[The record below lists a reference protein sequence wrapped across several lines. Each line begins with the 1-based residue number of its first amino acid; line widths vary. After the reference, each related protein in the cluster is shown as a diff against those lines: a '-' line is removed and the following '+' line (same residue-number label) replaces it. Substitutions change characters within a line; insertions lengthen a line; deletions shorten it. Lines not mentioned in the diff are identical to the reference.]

1 MGRKIFFVLLF
12 WALLIL
18 TGSAQTIQWLVKPN
32 YDTISHLSSSVFKCK
47 TRDKVQL
54 VDIRGEELLSPLA
67 DSITN
72 YSENFALVL
81 DKSDNGFKIRGII
94 DDSGSFTK
102 VEGGFLTNKYSYFS
116 EGLVSVLDQ
125 SGKAGYLNDEGRL
138 TISCQYRI
146 ARPFIKG
153 WASVEPDK
161 RQKQTIYI
169 NQQREKLKIPDFHN
183 GKVIMGS
190 SFNSNGE
197 ALVAYYDN
205 DNAIVNTKGEF
216 VRKYDRKKN
225 IVPVRSYD
233 FAFDENEKNDV
244 PNLVPKISFDTEP
257 SPFSLGQLMGY
268 KKADC
273 VVAPP
278 QFSQAGQFANNCA
291 IVCQNDKFG
300 IVKIIEGSFSG
311 SFEGEDDLF
320 VAAGKS
326 APTYTYSLS
335 IPESINRNAL
345 QVMFDNGDGNMK
357 TISFQGN
364 KYEFIPFI
372 DHNADTCVM
381 RMQVMSDGL
390 SLWADSLVKSV
401 TKVSLDIGMPE
412 ALSERANE
420 HDELRIR
427 SVITNNSDMPV
438 IVMGYFDAS
447 FAKGS
452 NNRFEKKNFWHKI
465 APNSKKEVFADL
477 IVEEKEE
484 TKVFISVIVDK
495 KNYGIKS
502 AVIQLKPFYE

>member
-1 MGRKIFFVLLF
+1 MNRKIFYLLLF
-12 WALLIL
+12 WTLLIP
-18 TGSAQTIQWLVKPN
+18 TGSAQTIQWLVKPS
-32 YDTISHLSSSVFKCK
+32 YDAISYMNDSIFKCK
-47 TRDKVQL
+47 AKGRVQL
-54 VDIRGEELLSPLA
+54 IDFKGQNLLFSPA
-67 DSITN
+67 DSVTM
-72 YSENFALVL
+72 YSENLALVL
-81 DKSDNGFKIRGII
+81 EKSGNGFKIKGII
-94 DDSGSFTK
+94 NGSGVFTK
-102 VEGGFLTNKYSYFS
+102 ILGEYFTNKYSYFS
-116 EGLVSVLDQ
+116 QGLVSVVNT
-125 SGKAGYLNDEGRL
+125 SGKSGYLNDKGEL
-138 TISCQYRI
+138 AIPCQYRI
-146 ARPFIKG
+146 ARPFING

-169 NQQREKLKIPDFHN
+169 NQQREKLKISDFHN

-205 DNAIVNTKGEF
+205 DNAIINTKGKF
-216 VRKYDRKKN
+216 VRKYVRKKN

-233 FAFDENEKNDV
+233 FAFDESGKNDI

-257 SPFSLGQLMGY
+257 SPFTLGQLMGY
-268 KKADC
+268 KKANR

-300 IVKIIEGSFSG
+300 IVKLIDGSFSG
-311 SFEGEDDLF
+311 SFEAEDDL

-326 APTYTYSLS
+326 TPTCSYSLA
-335 IPESINRNAL
+335 IPKNLDPNAL

-372 DHNADTCVM
+372 DHNADTSVM

-465 APNSKKEVFADL
+465 APNSKKEIFADL